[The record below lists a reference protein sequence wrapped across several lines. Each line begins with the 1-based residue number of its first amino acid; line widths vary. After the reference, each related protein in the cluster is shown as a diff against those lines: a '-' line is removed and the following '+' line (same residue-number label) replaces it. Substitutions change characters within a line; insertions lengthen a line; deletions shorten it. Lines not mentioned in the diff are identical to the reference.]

1 MEKCLKDVFES
12 ENFQHLVLCDALC
25 LCDPQTFE
33 RKRCMD
39 LETAEII
46 CVDSMVNKNKTYLLN
61 YLLLR
66 AISTNFIFVILKA
79 ICSNSIATYNYVK
92 MQSNLSFTFCPNP
105 CIVIKIKSVFMNY
118 LFFDHIFK
126 TLPPKQRC
134 KNAEYLVIFYP
145 KP

>member
-46 CVDSMVNKNKTYLLN
+46 CVDSMVNKNKNVFTELF
-61 YLLLR
+61 
-66 AISTNFIFVILKA
+66 IVTCNFNKLYF
-79 ICSNSIATYNYVK
+79 CNPQSNS
-92 MQSNLSFTFCPNP
+92 L
-105 CIVIKIKSVFMNY
+105 
-118 LFFDHIFK
+118 
-126 TLPPKQRC
+126 
-134 KNAEYLVIFYP
+134 E
-145 KP
+145 